1 MLNYP
6 YLMLLNT
13 LSGRTFHNLSQ
24 YPVFPWTVCDYDSE
38 QLNFHDQVHFRE
50 FEFPMGAQL
59 TPRRTELRNRYKDYE
74 PQEGLRSADELAVES
89 FHIGS
94 HYSSPPLTS
103 YYLLRCKPFDSLALS
118 LQGGKFDTPD
128 RIFVS
133 VKHTYDLI
141 CRHDSR

>member
-1 MLNYP
+1 M
-6 YLMLLNT
+6 
-13 LSGRTFHNLSQ
+13 
-24 YPVFPWTVCDYDSE
+24 
-38 QLNFHDQVHFRE
+38 
-50 FEFPMGAQL
+50 
-59 TPRRTELRNRYKDYE
+59 
-74 PQEGLRSADELAVES
+74 AVES

-141 CRHDSR
+141 CRHDSRELVPQLYYLPELHLNLNEYQFGRTQSKKLVNDVEPPLWSRKDPRLHSLLLRKVLESEYISQHIHQWLNLVFGST